1 MEKTITLDQKERQ
14 AFAPLD
20 MTNLRLHARSDLLKR
35 EMEGINAQLAVNE
48 EQQRNFVRDVVVS
61 RGIGQFQN
69 ARFSEGGDIIVTLP
83 DEPTGGG
90 ALTIPS
96 ARPNGGIAALDSE

>member
-14 AFAPLD
+14 TFAPLD

-48 EQQRNFVRDVVVS
+48 EQQRNFIRDVVVN

-69 ARFSEGGDIIVTLP
+69 ARFSEGGDIVVTLP
-83 DEPTGGG
+83 DEPME
-90 ALTIPS
+90 APVLTIPS
-96 ARPNGGIAALDSE
+96 ARPNGGIAAHGSE